1 MSKIQWLGIQDA
13 ARWLGVTRQTIR
25 NWINQGIFPAY
36 QITPSGRVFIK
47 AEDIQDAI
55 ENGPLRPKKRAL
67 IK

>member
-25 NWINQGIFPAY
+25 NWINQGLFPAY
-36 QITPSGRVFIK
+36 QINPSGRVFIK

-55 ENGPLRPKKRAL
+55 ENGLLRPKKRAL